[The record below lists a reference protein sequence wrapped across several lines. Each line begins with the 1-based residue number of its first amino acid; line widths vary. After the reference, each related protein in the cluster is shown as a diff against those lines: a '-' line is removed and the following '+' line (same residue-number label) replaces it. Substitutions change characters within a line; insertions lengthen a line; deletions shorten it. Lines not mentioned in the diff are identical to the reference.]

1 MSRYEQELK
10 WFALVLG
17 LASTVA
23 LVNNWHPWPLFL
35 GLPFCLLWVYFGWLR
50 TEPQF
55 KYINIVF
62 TALYLYGIA
71 KYLWWE

>member
-1 MSRYEQELK
+1 MSKYEQELK
-10 WFALVLG
+10 WFALALG
-17 LASTVA
+17 LASTIA

-35 GLPFCLLWVYFGWLR
+35 GLPFCMLWVYFGWLR
-50 TEPQF
+50 TEPQL

-71 KYLWWE
+71 KYLWW